1 MATLIYD
8 PLALLEI
15 RDAAAYY
22 NECREGLGRAFL
34 EEIEKDMRR
43 LAVNPLLYRNIGSG
57 FRRCLVKRF
66 PYGIIYRI
74 DNDTIFIA
82 AVMHLKREPGY
93 WKERL
98 QD

>member
-8 PLALLEI
+8 PLALFEI
-15 RDAAAYY
+15 RDAASYY
-22 NECREGLGRAFL
+22 EECREGLGRAFL
-34 EEIEKDMRR
+34 VEIERDTQR
-43 LAVNPLLYRNIGSG
+43 LAANPLLYRSIGGG

-93 WKERL
+93 WKKRL
-98 QD
+98 RD